1 MAARCCWTCPRTFVS
16 DVIELRELRLS
27 AIVGV
32 LREERERA
40 QPLALDLDVQRPF
53 EEAAM
58 NDDLSETTDYAAVL
72 EIASRVAHDGE
83 FLLLE
88 TLAYRVAREVLAFD
102 PAIESVTV
110 AVRKLRPP
118 VALDVETAGVRCSV
132 SRA

>member
-1 MAARCCWTCPRTFVS
+1 MS

-32 LREERERA
+32 LREERDRA
-40 QPLALDLDVQRPF
+40 QPLAFDLDVQRPF

-58 NDDLSETTDYAAVL
+58 NDDLAETTDYATVL
-72 EIASRVAHDGE
+72 EIASRVAHEGA

-102 PAIESVTV
+102 SAIESVTV

-118 VALDVETAGVRCSV
+118 VELDVATAGVRCTV
-132 SRA
+132 TRA

>member
-1 MAARCCWTCPRTFVS
+1 VS

-27 AIVGV
+27 AVVGV
-32 LREERERA
+32 LLEERERA
-40 QPLALDLDVQRPF
+40 QPLALDLDVYRPF
-53 EEAAM
+53 EEASM
-58 NDDLSETTDYAAVL
+58 SDDLSETTDYAAVL
-72 EIASRVAHDGE
+72 EIAARVAHQGE

-102 PAIESVTV
+102 EGIESVTV

-118 VALDVETAGVRCSV
+118 VALDVATAGVRCSV